1 MPTADDGHHSHG
13 YAEAALT
20 ADDVEFDASDAA
32 LLRAIEDTGSVAAA
46 AAALERS
53 RARALRRIET
63 LEAAFGGLVERQ
75 RGGSG
80 GGGSRLTDAATRLLD
95 RYDRLVV
102 ALDATAQVPETV
114 LTGTVTAT
122 DGELATVRTP
132 IGTLRGLQDATTTG
146 ERVQVRIGADA
157 VTLHEP
163 TTAPEP
169 DATSARNRV
178 QCQVVSSTAGETI
191 YTVALEAETA
201 KDSPTLTALITPES
215 IRRLDLTEGDT
226 VIATWKATATRVLSA
241 HDTAE

>member
-1 MPTADDGHHSHG
+1 MPTVSDGQRGHEH
-13 YAEAALT
+13 AEAALT
-20 ADDVEFDASDAA
+20 ADNVEFDAKDAA

-80 GGGSRLTDAATRLLD
+80 GGGSRLTEEATRLLD

-114 LTGTVTAT
+114 LTGAVTAT
-122 DGELATVRTP
+122 DGELATVTTP
-132 IGTLRGLQDATTTG
+132 VGTLRGLHDTTTTG

-157 VTLHEP
+157 ITLHEP
-163 TTAPEP
+163 TTAPAP
-169 DATSARNRV
+169 DGTSARNRL
-178 QCQVVSSTAGETI
+178 QCRVVDATAGETVH
-191 YTVALEAETA
+191 TVRLQAETA
-201 KDSPTLTALITPES
+201 ADSPTLRALITPES

-226 VIATWKATATRVLSA
+226 VIITWKATATRVLAA
-241 HDTAE
+241 HDTPP